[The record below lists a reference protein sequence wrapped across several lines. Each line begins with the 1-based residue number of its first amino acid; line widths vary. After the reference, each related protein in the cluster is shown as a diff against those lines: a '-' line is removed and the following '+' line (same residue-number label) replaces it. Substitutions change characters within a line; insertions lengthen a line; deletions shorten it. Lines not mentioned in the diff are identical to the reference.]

1 VFAVVFLV
9 IGGRLVDLQ
18 ALDAKHYA
26 RLGLD
31 QRVHTLKLAAERGAI
46 FDRNGNDLAI
56 SVPQETI
63 WADPRVIS
71 DPDGYART
79 LGPILGMTQS
89 QQQDLRSRLAQP
101 GVAFAYVARQVSP
114 DVAKR
119 VTALDLPGIGT
130 SPESKRFY
138 PAGSVA
144 ASVLGYVGI
153 DDQGLGGLEAG
164 YDSLLAGHSGEVV
177 IEQDP
182 RGREIPSSQ
191 RRFRPAVSGDDL
203 VLTLDQSLQ
212 YQTEQVLMK
221 QATLATAKGA
231 TAIVADVHT
240 GDILAMA
247 TVDGPTATTPA
258 HVATDEERNRALTDV
273 YEPGST
279 NKVITMAGALE
290 DGAVAPDAT
299 LTVPGALYVG
309 KTKYTD
315 DEAHGTEQ
323 MTLDD
328 IMRQSSNIGTI
339 MIAKKLGAT
348 RFDHYL
354 RAFGF
359 GSKTAIRFPGQA
371 SGLLLPLADY
381 NATSMGSMP
390 IGQGIAVT
398 SMQMLDAY
406 LTIANGGVSVAPRLV
421 AATVDPSGKRHD
433 LPVARG
439 HRVVSAQTASVVT
452 NMLEAVVQDG
462 TGTGAAIP
470 GYTIA
475 GKTGTARKPPYT
487 TGQHVASFVGF
498 APADNP
504 QLAVIVVIDEPQ
516 NLYYGGQIAA
526 PGFAEIMHDALRL
539 LGVPPAGGAAPPPV
553 GVPQVPATT
562 ATTTVTTTVTTA
574 VTTAP
579 AAQHASTPVTT
590 APASTGARGAAAGT
604 LTGVAPPKG

>member
-1 VFAVVFLV
+1 MGLLAAFTLVFLA
-9 IGGRLVDLQ
+9 IGARLVDLQ
-18 ALDAKHYA
+18 AVDSNHYA

-31 QRVHTLKLAAERGAI
+31 QRVHTVKLAAERGAI

-56 SVPQETI
+56 SVPQETV

-79 LGPILGMTQS
+79 LAPILGMTRS
-89 QQQDLRSRLAQP
+89 EQQDLRDRLAKR
-101 GVAFAYVARQVSP
+101 GVAFVYVERKVSP

-153 DDQGLGGLEAG
+153 DNQGLGGLEAG

-191 RRFRPAVSGDDL
+191 RRFRPAVTGEDL
-203 VLTLDQSLQ
+203 VLTIDQSLQ

-221 QATLATAKGA
+221 QATKATAKGA

-240 GDILAMA
+240 GDVLAMA
-247 TVDGPTATTPA
+247 TVDGPTATATA
-258 HVATDEERNRALTDV
+258 HVATDDERNRALTDV

-279 NKVITMAGALE
+279 NKVITMAGALQ
-290 DGAVAPDAT
+290 DGVVAPDAT
-299 LTVPGALYVG
+299 LTVPGQLRVG
-309 KTKYTD
+309 DAVYRD

-323 MTLDD
+323 MSLDD

-359 GSKTAIRFPGQA
+359 GSKTPIRFPGQA

-406 LTIANGGVSVAPRLV
+406 LTIANGGVSVQPRLV
-421 AATVDPSGKRHD
+421 AATVDANGKRHD
-433 LPVARG
+433 APVAG
-439 HRVVSAQTASVVT
+439 GQRVVSAQTASVVT
-452 NMLEAVVQDG
+452 NMLEAVVEDG

-470 GYTIA
+470 GYQIA

-487 TGQHVASFVGF
+487 TGKHVASFVGF
-498 APADNP
+498 APAQNP

-539 LGVPPAGGAAPPPV
+539 VGVPPASSAAPPPP
-553 GVPQVPATT
+553 GV
-562 ATTTVTTTVTTA
+562 
-574 VTTAP
+574 
-579 AAQHASTPVTT
+579 TPVTT
-590 APASTGARGAAAGT
+590 PASASRGRGAHAGT
-604 LTGVAPPKG
+604 LTGAAPPSG